1 MQSTLGSYQ
10 EVNIHDIKS
19 LSIESD
25 SIRNGKVF
33 VKTIYAKTKEGIT
46 VEINFFADKEST
58 LETKD

>member
-1 MQSTLGSYQ
+1 MQSTLGNYQ
-10 EVNIHDIKS
+10 EGNIHAIKS

-46 VEINFFADKEST
+46 VEINLFADKEST
-58 LETKD
+58 LDTED